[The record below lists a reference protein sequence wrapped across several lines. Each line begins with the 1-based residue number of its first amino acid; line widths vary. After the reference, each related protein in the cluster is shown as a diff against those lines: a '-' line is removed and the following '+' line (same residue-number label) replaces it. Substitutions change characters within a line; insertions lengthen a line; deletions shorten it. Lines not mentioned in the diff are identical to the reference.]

1 MFCPNCG
8 TKIPD
13 DSVFCEK
20 CGYKVEEEPAQEM
33 SREEPEPVRET
44 PRPEPVRETSRPEPP
59 ERGGSGA
66 GRIVVIALA
75 LAVLGGAGFLFTR
88 KGGDGG
94 KETSAAVAAADTK
107 PTKAAASE
115 ARPTKAASEEKPSQA
130 AASEEKTTK
139 AASAETKPA
148 ETKAAETAPAK
159 TEAPETAAEA
169 GLTAA
174 AAETGPAASPA
185 GSGAPA
191 SQTEAAP
198 EVKQTETA
206 PLSAGTDPDAELIGK
221 IDKVSDAPAPAS
233 APAASGTLTAA
244 EMAGI
249 AEKLSTS
256 DNALALDFEWAL
268 DVVLN
273 GGGSVGSVVT
283 DPSQAVRITGDL
295 QPLLNGGW
303 KAFLFTEPG
312 VYGSD
317 QERYC
322 NAEISTS
329 GNDFSIRMN
338 YQYLFDPASGTT
350 IDEGGSAD
358 YYGEFD
364 AQAGTAYALT
374 DDSRIDFDEFYVS
387 PGLDAEYALGTFTWI
402 SGEKDR
408 IALMRK
414 RPGAGGGKKLGAAQG
429 GKKAG
434 AAQRTASLE
443 DFDWYYNDGF
453 PTDGTPL
460 NELQDL
466 GGNWKC
472 LLRVTTADPNRLMLS
487 DAEIQY
493 MGYKVT
499 VLMHVRG
506 LYEHPAGDR
515 GSVRQVEGGGGVTST
530 YEGDWDDGPG
540 YIEATSVNSALG
552 IQLRDF
558 VKAGGKEY
566 AFGSVYNEGR
576 EIGEIAMVR

>member
-20 CGYKVEEEPAQEM
+20 CGFKVEEDPGQEM
-33 SREEPEPVRET
+33 PKAEPEPVRET
-44 PRPEPVRETSRPEPP
+44 PRTEPVREMSRPGSEPP

-66 GRIVVIALA
+66 GRIVVIVLA

-115 ARPTKAASEEKPSQA
+115 ARPTKAASEEKPTKA

-139 AASAETKPA
+139 AASAETRPA

-169 GLTAA
+169 GMTAA

-191 SQTEAAP
+191 SLTEAAP
-198 EVKQTETA
+198 EAKQTETA
-206 PLSAGTDPDAELIGK
+206 PLSAGTYPDAELIGK

-233 APAASGTLTAA
+233 APAASGMLTAA

-338 YQYLFDPASGTT
+338 YQYLFDPVAGTT

-364 AQAGTAYALT
+364 AQTGTAYALT

-414 RPGAGGGKKLGAAQG
+414 RPGAGGGKKLAA
-429 GKKAG
+429 
-434 AAQRTASLE
+434 ASGSATLK

-566 AFGSVYNEGR
+566 AFGSVYNDGR